1 MTRHMK
7 KTVKTLLLIC
17 VGALLV
23 LVAGCNNAGPEA
35 SAGTGPGTVSVASD
49 KVGNGTGPA
58 SDIVSDDASTVISTD
73 ALDDNELTHL
83 MFMREEEKLA
93 RDVYIRSGMMY
104 PESVVFGN
112 IDDSEQRHT
121 DSVKAMIEKYGY
133 EDPNTNDNVGIYT
146 GEDYGWY
153 FTEKYQQ
160 LVAKASVSELDAY
173 YVGAFIEELDMLDI
187 NQCPKVIIDTDNGID
202 DVSECGKVYTAKSD
216 ILRLYT
222 NLLEGSESHLRGYV
236 DNIERQTGEGS
247 YQAQVLDQ
255 EAVDAILGR

>member
-35 SAGTGPGTVSVASD
+35 SAGTGPGTVSGASD

-93 RDVYIRSGMMY
+93 RDVYIKSGMMY

-112 IDDSEQRHT
+112 IDDSEQLNAHPQLAFLSPSRFG
-121 DSVKAMIEKYGY
+121 SISGSFSFPFPAE
-133 EDPNTNDNVGIYT
+133 
-146 GEDYGWY
+146 
-153 FTEKYQQ
+153 FT
-160 LVAKASVSELDAY
+160 
-173 YVGAFIEELDMLDI
+173 
-187 NQCPKVIIDTDNGID
+187 
-202 DVSECGKVYTAKSD
+202 
-216 ILRLYT
+216 R
-222 NLLEGSESHLRGYV
+222 
-236 DNIERQTGEGS
+236 
-247 YQAQVLDQ
+247 
-255 EAVDAILGR
+255 